1 MKKVVFGGS
10 RKIGKLNKAIR
21 EHADNIMAKRYL
33 VLIGD
38 ANGADRAMQ
47 EYLAQKNYPHV
58 IVFCA
63 GNTCRNNI
71 GKWET
76 RLVPSDRACKDFQ
89 HYVIRD
95 KQMIKE
101 ADYGFMVWDGKSK
114 GTLNQIVNL
123 IEIDKHVLVYFY
135 PKKRSFML
143 KSSHKLADLLSL
155 CDRGVIELL
164 ENSLRLSHRIH
175 PEQLHLNFI

>member
-10 RKIGKLNKAIR
+10 RKLGKLNKAIR
-21 EHADNIMAKRYL
+21 EHADNIMAERHL

-58 IVFCA
+58 LVFCA
-63 GNTCRNNI
+63 GSDCRNNI
-71 GKWET
+71 GRWET
-76 RLVPSDRACKDFQ
+76 RFVPSGRAHKDFQ
-89 HYVIRD
+89 HYAIRD

-123 IEIDKHVLVYFY
+123 IEVDKHVIVYFS
-135 PKKRSFML
+135 PKKRSFTV
-143 KSSHKLADLLSL
+143 KSCHGLADLLSL

-164 ENSLRLSHRIH
+164 GNLLRLSQRIH
-175 PEQLHLNFI
+175 PEQLRLNFT

>member
-10 RKIGKLNKAIR
+10 RKLGKINKAIR
-21 EHADNIMAKRYL
+21 EHADNIMTKKYL

-71 GKWET
+71 GGWET
-76 RLVPSDRACKDFQ
+76 RFVPSDRKNKDFQ

-95 KQMIKE
+95 KQMVKE
-101 ADYGFMVWDGKSK
+101 ANYGFMIWDGKSK

-123 IEIDKHVLVYFY
+123 LEIDKPVLVYFY

-143 KSSHKLADLLSL
+143 KSSRNLADLLSL
-155 CDRGVIELL
+155 CDRGIIDRL
-164 ENSLRLSHRIH
+164 EDSLSLSHRIH
-175 PEQLHLNFI
+175 PEQLYLNFI